1 MAMSAGQSVPNAT
14 RSTPTVSISIL
25 RAGRF
30 LGASRPEKI
39 VLPTTR
45 KGQAGRSRAGGCK
58 PFLAYRERSAC
69 RRSQAGFGPQSRQ
82 LKGGRS

>member
-25 RAGRF
+25 RAGR
-30 LGASRPEKI
+30 LGASLPEKI

-45 KGQAGRSRAGGCK
+45 KGQARRYRAGGCK
-58 PFLAYRERSAC
+58 PFLAYRNAPHADALKLALAHKS
-69 RRSQAGFGPQSRQ
+69 SQ